1 MDVGCKYG
9 YCSCYFKFQ
18 RERIYNKSEWRTR
31 ILDDPED
38 RDKSVLIIA
47 VANLFWWA
55 LSGGHLLALSSY
67 EMVIPKLSVS
77 LSLSLSCSSSPA
89 FYFPS
94 LLVLT
99 ASNSSTFPSP
109 ATGHCNMVTCHGLR
123 CSTTFPQLGGSLFG
137 QRTTNVAVLHKKEL
151 WMEIE
156 LDAGKERKFCR
167 LNGVHNLFFPE
178 VVNWN
183 WI

>member
-1 MDVGCKYG
+1 MTQKIGT
-9 YCSCYFKFQ
+9 S
-18 RERIYNKSEWRTR
+18 
-31 ILDDPED
+31 
-38 RDKSVLIIA
+38 
-47 VANLFWWA
+47 LFW
-55 LSGGHLLALSSY
+55 LLLLLTSSDELFLEGTFLLCHPMRWSSQNY
-67 EMVIPKLSVS
+67 QS
-77 LSLSLSCSSSPA
+77 LSLMLFITSF

-99 ASNSSTFPSP
+99 ASNSSTFTSP
-109 ATGHCNMVTCHGLR
+109 ATGHCNMATCHGLR
-123 CSTTFPQLGGSLFG
+123 CSSTFPQLGGSLFG